1 MRVALIY
8 PKSYSEEHCVT
19 IEAQEKNLGLF
30 PPLSL
35 AYVASILEK
44 YGHQVIII
52 DATSLRLSFAE
63 VVDDIKKFSPD
74 ILGFTITTPLFH
86 QTLSWIKSLKTAVD
100 LPVIVGGFHVSLY
113 PRETM
118 HYKEIDYALMGD
130 AELTLPEFMECFEKR
145 SGLSEV
151 KGICFRRGDEIVVNA
166 ERQRFMNLEDMPF
179 PARHL
184 LPNQKYYSIVSR
196 RKNFTSIITSRGCPF
211 RCVFCDQSHKRPV
224 FRSAVNVVDE
234 MEECYR
240 KFNVREVDFVDPA
253 FTLDKKRVM
262 DICAQLK
269 LRGLDISWSVRT
281 RVDIVDEELLEEMSK
296 SGCVRIMYG
305 IESAVPEILKAIR
318 KEVDITRIKKIVKLT
333 AKKGIDVFGFF
344 MIGSPGETTQ
354 TAKKTIRF
362 ARSSA
367 LSHVQFTRLTAWPGS
382 ELYSRYMDKYK
393 EDYWRKYILDPSIK
407 KILPLVET
415 EMSVQEANRLVR
427 LAYLSFYL
435 YPLRVIRLT
444 LKMRSFSQ
452 FKNSLV
458 ALLDMFTNKAKDED

>member
-44 YGHQVIII
+44 YGHQVTII
-52 DATSLRLSFAE
+52 DATSLKLSFAE
-63 VVDDIKKFSPD
+63 VVAEIKKFGPQ
-74 ILGFTITTPLFH
+74 IIGFTITTPLFH
-86 QTLSWIKSLKTAVD
+86 QTLSWIRSLKAAVE
-100 LPVIVGGFHVSLY
+100 LPIIVGGFHVSLY

-130 AELTLPEFMECFEKR
+130 AELTLPEFMECFKEQK
-145 SGLSEV
+145 GFENV
-151 KGICFRRGDEIVVNA
+151 KGICFRIGDEIIVNSQ
-166 ERQRFMNLEDMPF
+166 RQRFMNLEDMPF

-211 RCVFCDQSHKRPV
+211 RCIFCDQSHKKPV
-224 FRSAVNVVDE
+224 FRSATNVVDE
-234 MEECYR
+234 MEECFY
-240 KFNVREVDFVDPA
+240 KFGVREVDFLDPA

-262 DICAQLK
+262 DICAQIK
-269 LRGLDISWSVRT
+269 QRRLDISWSVRT
-281 RVDIVDEELLEEMSK
+281 RVDIVDEQLLQEMSK
-296 SGCVRIMYG
+296 AGCIRIMYG

-318 KEVDITRIKKIVKLT
+318 KEVDVGRIKKIIKLT
-333 AKKGIDVFGFF
+333 AEKGIDVFGFF
-344 MIGSPGETTQ
+344 MIGSPGETAQ
-354 TAKKTIRF
+354 SAKETIRF
-362 ARSSA
+362 AKKSA

-382 ELYSRYMDKYK
+382 ELYSRYLDKYK
-393 EDYWRKYILDPSIK
+393 EDYWRQYILDPSIK
-407 KILPLVET
+407 KILPLIDT
-415 EMSVQEANRLVR
+415 QLSVQEANRFVR

-435 YPLRVIRLT
+435 YPLRVIRLV
-444 LKMRSFSQ
+444 LKIRSISQ
-452 FKNSLV
+452 FKNSVV
-458 ALLDMFTNKAKDED
+458 ALLDMFANKVEE